1 MQSDTLFPIRPLV
14 AAALALAG
22 SLTLPAAA
30 QDPFWPPVQYFH
42 EEVVNLSDNALA
54 NERFGAALAVGDFDG
69 DLVPDLAIGV
79 PDARIGSIVGGAVHV
94 IYTNPPAFL
103 ALPDQYFTQG
113 SLPASGEIAE
123 NGDHFGAALAAGDF
137 NNDGIDDLAIGVYGE
152 RINGESTAGAV
163 HVIYGTFAV
172 GLTATG
178 AQFWHQNS
186 SGIIGDSE
194 AADEFGRA
202 LAAGDFNRDG
212 IDDLAVGVPGEDL
225 EGSFPFG
232 STRYSAGAVN
242 VLFGFSGLG
251 LSGSG
256 SQWADSNS
264 SLQGAAIPG
273 SAGDGDRFGD
283 RLAACD
289 FNGDLASDLVIS
301 TSGDNGGVGSVTI
314 LNGAMAF
321 GLTGLAAQFYQPGS
335 NNIPVGP
342 HLFGWAIACGKIG
355 SDAFADLAVGAPNTL
370 VGSATNAGQVFVLK
384 GTLSGL
390 STAGMTTWNQNT
402 TNIEDVAESSDGFG
416 EVLAV
421 GDANGDGIDDLA
433 VGVPNENAG
442 FCCLVGAVHVL
453 FSNAAGLAT
462 SNDQL
467 WTQDSRNVGGTAGTY
482 QSFGAALAFGNFD
495 GLEGKDLAI
504 GAASDFVTL
513 TGTSTRVNAG
523 SVNVIYDLGY
533 LPPVIGFN

>member
-1 MQSDTLFPIRPLV
+1 MLSSLS
-14 AAALALAG
+14 G
-22 SLTLPAAA
+22 SLYRLSLLSLPLLTVGGALPAVA
-30 QDPFWPPVQYFH
+30 QDPFWPPTQYFH
-42 EEVVNLSDNALA
+42 EEVTNLSDNAQA
-54 NERFGAALAVGDFDG
+54 SEKFGAALAVGDFDG

-79 PDARIGSIVGGAVHV
+79 PEARLGTIVGGAVHV
-94 IYTNPPAFL
+94 IYSNPPSAL
-103 ALPDQYFTQG
+103 ALPDQFWTQG

-123 NGDHFGAALAAGDF
+123 TGDRFGSALAAGDF
-137 NNDGIDDLAIGVYGE
+137 NNDGIDDLAVGVFGE
-152 RINGESTAGAV
+152 QVSGEATAGAV
-163 HVIYGTFAV
+163 HVVYGTFGV

-178 AQFWHQNS
+178 AQFWNQNS

-194 AADEFGRA
+194 AGDEFGRA

-225 EGSFPFG
+225 EGTILIG

-256 SQWADSNS
+256 SQWADSNA

-289 FNGDLASDLVIS
+289 FNGDLASDLAIS
-301 TSGDNGGVGSVTI
+301 TTGDNGGVGSVTI
-314 LNGAMAF
+314 LNGAMSF

-342 HLFGWAIACGKIG
+342 HLFGWGIACGKIG
-355 SDAFADLAVGAPNTL
+355 SDAFADLVVGAPSTL
-370 VGSATNAGQVFVLK
+370 VDSAVNAGQVFLLK
-384 GTLSGL
+384 GALGGL
-390 STAGMTTWNQNT
+390 SSSGMTTWNQNT
-402 TNIEDVAESSDGFG
+402 PNVEEVAEGGDLFG

-421 GDANGDGIDDLA
+421 GDANGDGFDDVA
-433 VGVPNENAG
+433 ITAG
-442 FCCLVGAVHVL
+442 SEFANRTGAVHVL
-453 FSNAAGLAT
+453 FANAAGLTAT
-462 SNDQL
+462 NDQL
-467 WTQDSRNVGGTAGTY
+467 WTQNSKNVGGVLGAN
-482 QSFGAALAFGNFD
+482 QNFGAALAFGNFD
-495 GLEGKDLAI
+495 QLGGRDLVI
-504 GAASDFVTL
+504 GASTDFVAL
-513 TGTSTRVNAG
+513 AGTSTLVNAG

-533 LPPVIGFN
+533 LPPVIGF